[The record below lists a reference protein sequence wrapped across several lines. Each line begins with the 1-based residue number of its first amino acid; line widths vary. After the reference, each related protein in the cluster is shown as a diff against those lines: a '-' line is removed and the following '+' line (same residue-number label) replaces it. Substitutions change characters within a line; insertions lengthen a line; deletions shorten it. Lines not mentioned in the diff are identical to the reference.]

1 MILAEIFA
9 RFVAVSLLAFGGG
22 QAALPLV
29 ERLAVTDTGW
39 VQPSTFGAAIA
50 FSYVTPGP
58 VLIAA
63 TFIGYRAAGMAGAF
77 AATLG
82 AFLAPWALATAAA
95 QQASRFADHP
105 ALRAFGAG
113 AAPAVVG
120 LLGITALAMGREAL
134 TAWPLV
140 LIGAVAFALATLTR
154 VHPVALL
161 AGGGLTGWLV
171 H

>member
-1 MILAEIFA
+1 MILVEIFA
-9 RFVAVSLLAFGGG
+9 RFVVVSLLAFGGG

-29 ERLAVTDTGW
+29 ERLAVNDTGW
-39 VQPSTFGAAIA
+39 VQPSTFGAAVA
-50 FSYVTPGP
+50 FSYLTPGP

-63 TFIGYRAAGMAGAF
+63 TFIGYRAAGVAGAL

-82 AFLAPWALATAAA
+82 AFVAPWALATAAS
-95 QQASRFADHP
+95 QQAARLADRP

-120 LLGITALAMGREAL
+120 LVGVTAVAMSREAL
-134 TAWPLV
+134 TAWPFV
-140 LIGAVAFALATLTR
+140 VIGAVAFAFATLTR

-161 AGGGLTGWLV
+161 AGGGLAGWLS